1 MLLPLDRPADAPP
14 PDPDRAHPL
23 VYAEACLRCA
33 HFYLAVSEAHGNM
46 PRALDRLVA
55 PTFPSSSPAAPTP
68 PTGAAQA
75 RTARLT
81 SLSPSNTVP
90 RSTIAQWLSAAYSPH
105 LALLALPVR
114 LRLTAEIASLF
125 GRIGYRRKEAFVLR
139 ELAALCAEGVAGR
152 SIEVF
157 AASGAGGP
165 SPIPEEPSDPPRAN
179 GSSTGAGASSSS
191 GAAARARAFDRGGSI
206 VRTTS
211 DPAGNDSIVRI
222 VEKVCEA
229 FGIEVAPRLSRED
242 VQAERK
248 KSIVQGRTLE
258 ILESEV
264 GAFGWPGLQLGVLK
278 DAIIISE
285 ALPGAFFSLIFLS
298 CLRARSRLTH

>member
-191 GAAARARAFDRGGSI
+191 GAAARAGAFDRGGSI

-278 DAIIISE
+278 DAISISE
-285 ALPGAFFSLIFLS
+285 ALPGAFSLS
-298 CLRARSRLTH
+298 SSSRAPELAVG